1 MFRKKQID
9 LITQTELG
17 DFTELRGNAIRGQN
31 KVTDFF
37 YTYWLSKCEGGHKPS
52 RADIRPMEISRFIDH
67 AVIMDI
73 DGGAESF
80 ALKVRLIGTHVTTF
94 YGEIT
99 GHDIHD
105 LKNQNAAERIYHI
118 CAKVIA
124 SGEPYLTVTPAFS
137 PDRQYMEAY
146 ALYMPLYDAEGRT
159 DKILVG
165 VDVRSLFR

>member
-1 MFRKKQID
+1 MFRKEKID

-17 DFTELRGNAIRGQN
+17 DFTELCGNAIRGQN

-73 DGGAESF
+73 ERGADSF
-80 ALKVRLIGTHVTTF
+80 ALKVRLIGTYVTTF

-99 GHDIHD
+99 GYDIRD

-118 CAKVIA
+118 SEKVIQ
-124 SGEPYLTVTPAFS
+124 SGEPHLTVTPAFS

-146 ALYMPLYDAEGRT
+146 ALYMPLFGSDGQT